1 MRHVAQWPRALAGGI
16 SSSSGHKILGNARK
30 FSIIGLYS
38 VWEGG
43 LVDVLGEAGGLR
55 WTWRWSS
62 AKLGS
67 RQVLALK
74 LLVEASHYRIRRAA
88 DFDKVQKPVMM
99 ES

>member
-1 MRHVAQWPRALAGGI
+1 MDFRQFWRR
-16 SSSSGHKILGNARK
+16 ILGNARK
-30 FSIIGLYS
+30 FSIVGLYS
-38 VWEGG
+38 ICEGG

-74 LLVEASHYRIRRAA
+74 LWERALHYRVRRAA
-88 DFDKVQKPVMM
+88 DFDKVQKPAMM
-99 ES
+99 EG

>member
-1 MRHVAQWPRALAGGI
+1 MNEACGTVATCFGWWIYDSFGRR
-16 SSSSGHKILGNARK
+16 ILGNARK
-30 FSIIGLYS
+30 FSIVGLYS
-38 VWEGG
+38 ICEGG

-74 LLVEASHYRIRRAA
+74 LCGRSFALS
-88 DFDKVQKPVMM
+88 DSQSCGF
-99 ES
+99 